1 MTPLPLTPSTPPLQ
15 EAAAALQL
23 ARERLAQART
33 KKAEFEAAAS
43 AAQKTSAADT
53 RAAAQASAELDAHS
67 KAVSEGWAGAIT
79 LNPRST
85 SQIVVDD

>member
-1 MTPLPLTPSTPPLQ
+1 MRMVTGPPNHVSTLPPSTLPPPIHTLQ

-23 ARERLAQART
+23 ARERLVQARS
-33 KKAEFEAAAS
+33 KKAEYEAAAH

-67 KAVSEGWAGAIT
+67 KAV
-79 LNPRST
+79 R
-85 SQIVVDD
+85 VVQRV